1 MHLILSILLAFIVSY
16 TSTKAASP
24 VAIIEEIISDQ
35 NQYGPMDFLFEGTE
49 INLNSNDILILGYFT
64 SCLQEKIT
72 GGKVRVGLDKSY
84 VDNGKIIRK
93 IISCEG
99 GTLNLTEEQSGKSG
113 VLVFRKT
120 SKRTRL
126 IKSNTIYPV
135 FYIPLAVKETF
146 PILRIKNLRNK
157 REIHKIK
164 VTQPV
169 VDLKRFGI
177 VLQNDTK
184 YLAYL
189 GKESVTFLTPKHNN
203 QNQESSILS
212 RILILKK

>member
-1 MHLILSILLAFIVSY
+1 
-16 TSTKAASP
+16 
-24 VAIIEEIISDQ
+24 
-35 NQYGPMDFLFEGTE
+35 MDILFEGTE
-49 INLNSNDILILGYFT
+49 ITLNSSDTLILSYFT

-72 GGKVRVGLDKSY
+72 GGKVRVGLDKSD
-84 VDNGKIIRK
+84 VDHGKIIRK
-93 IISCEG
+93 IIPCEG

-126 IKSNTIYPV
+126 IKSNTINPA
-135 FYIPLAVKETF
+135 FYIPLALNESF
-146 PILRIKNLRNK
+146 PILRIKNLRSK

-164 VTQPV
+164 VTQPL
-169 VDLKRFGI
+169 VDLKHLRI

-189 GKESVTFLTPKHNN
+189 GEVSVTFLTPKRYNN
-203 QNQESSILS
+203 NKTNSILS
-212 RILILKK
+212 RILILKE

>member
-1 MHLILSILLAFIVSY
+1 MPFIFSILLAFVVSY

-24 VAIIEEIISDQ
+24 VAIIEEIISEQ
-35 NQYGPMDFLFEGTE
+35 KQYGPMDFLFEGME
-49 INLNSNDILILGYFT
+49 ITLNSGDILILGYFS

-84 VDNGKIIRK
+84 VDHGKIIRK
-93 IISCEG
+93 IIPCEG

-120 SKRTRL
+120 SKRSRL
-126 IKSNTIYPV
+126 IKSTTINPA
-135 FYIPLAVKETF
+135 FYVPLAVNKPF
-146 PILRIKNLRNK
+146 SILTITHLRSK
-157 REIHKIK
+157 RDIHKIK

-169 VDLKRFGI
+169 VDLKTLGI
-177 VLQNDTK
+177 VLQNDSK
-184 YLAYL
+184 YQAYS
-189 GKESVTFLTPKHNN
+189 GRGSVTFLTPKRSN
-203 QNQESSILS
+203 QNQQNSILS